1 MPAPQESTN
10 PVVLLVDDSHDE
22 RDMYTQQL
30 VATGYSVQ
38 VADNGEDALERV
50 AAQVP
55 DVVVM
60 DLAMPVLDG
69 WEATRRIKADWSTR
83 DIPVIALSAYGTVE
97 ARQLALSVGCD
108 DAMVK
113 PVDPQLLHRRLRAYA
128 AQKPGTPGCSPSHH

>member
-1 MPAPQESTN
+1 MMPATQESTA
-10 PVVLLVDDSHDE
+10 PVVLLVDDSPDE

-38 VADNGEDALERV
+38 VADNGEDALQRV

-69 WEATRRIKADWSTR
+69 WEATRRLKETYPQV
-83 DIPVIALSAYGTVE
+83 PVIVLSGHTGGEGGRRAKEAGGDVLLTKPFGPEALELAVRIVLKRRAE
-97 ARQLALSVGCD
+97 AD
-108 DAMVK
+108 
-113 PVDPQLLHRRLRAYA
+113 
-128 AQKPGTPGCSPSHH
+128 SPKT

>member
-1 MPAPQESTN
+1 MPATQDSTA
-10 PVVLLVDDSHDE
+10 PVVLLVDDSPDE

-38 VADNGEDALERV
+38 VADNGEDALQRV

-69 WEATRRIKADWSTR
+69 WEATRRLKETYPQV
-83 DIPVIALSAYGTVE
+83 PVIVLSGHTGGEGGRKAKEAGGDVLLTKPFGPEALELAVRIVLKRRAE
-97 ARQLALSVGCD
+97 AD
-108 DAMVK
+108 
-113 PVDPQLLHRRLRAYA
+113 
-128 AQKPGTPGCSPSHH
+128 SPKA

>member
-1 MPAPQESTN
+1 MLAAQESTA
-10 PVVLLVDDSHDE
+10 PVVLLVDDSPDE

-38 VADNGEDALERV
+38 VADNGEDALQRV

-69 WEATRRIKADWSTR
+69 WEATRRLKETYPQV
-83 DIPVIALSAYGTVE
+83 PVIVLSGHTGGEGGRRAKEAGGDVLLTKPFGPEALELAVRIALKRRAE
-97 ARQLALSVGCD
+97 AD
-108 DAMVK
+108 
-113 PVDPQLLHRRLRAYA
+113 
-128 AQKPGTPGCSPSHH
+128 SPKA

>member
-1 MPAPQESTN
+1 MMMPAPQESTN

-38 VADNGEDALERV
+38 VADNGEDALARV

-69 WEATRRIKADWSTR
+69 WEATRRLKETHPSV
-83 DIPVIALSAYGTVE
+83 PVIVLSGHTGGEGGRRAKEAGGDVLLTKPFGPEALELAVRIVLKRRAE
-97 ARQLALSVGCD
+97 AD
-108 DAMVK
+108 
-113 PVDPQLLHRRLRAYA
+113 
-128 AQKPGTPGCSPSHH
+128 SPKA

>member
-1 MPAPQESTN
+1 MPATQESTA

-69 WEATRRIKADWSTR
+69 WEATRRLKETHPSV
-83 DIPVIALSAYGTVE
+83 PVIVLSGHTGGEGGRRAKEAGGDVLLTKPFGPEALE
-97 ARQLALSVGCD
+97 LAVRIVL
-108 DAMVK
+108 K
-113 PVDPQLLHRRLRAYA
+113 RR
-128 AQKPGTPGCSPSHH
+128 AQADSPRT

>member
-1 MPAPQESTN
+1 MPATQESTS

-69 WEATRRIKADWSTR
+69 WEATRRLKEMHPSV
-83 DIPVIALSAYGTVE
+83 PVIVLSGHTGGEGGRRAKEAGGDVLLTKPFGPEALE
-97 ARQLALSVGCD
+97 LAVRIVL
-108 DAMVK
+108 K
-113 PVDPQLLHRRLRAYA
+113 RR
-128 AQKPGTPGCSPSHH
+128 AQADSPRT

>member
-1 MPAPQESTN
+1 MMPATQESTA

-22 RDMYTQQL
+22 RDMYMQQL

-38 VADNGEDALERV
+38 VADNGEDALQRV

-69 WEATRRIKADWSTR
+69 WEATRRLKEMHPR
-83 DIPVIALSAYGTVE
+83 VPVIVLSGHTGGEGGRKAKEAGGDVLLTKPFGPEALELAVRIVLKRRAE
-97 ARQLALSVGCD
+97 AD
-108 DAMVK
+108 
-113 PVDPQLLHRRLRAYA
+113 
-128 AQKPGTPGCSPSHH
+128 TPKA

>member
-50 AAQVP
+50 AAQVQ

-69 WEATRRIKADWSTR
+69 WETTRRLKESHPRVTVIVLSGHTGGEGGRRAKEAGGDVLLTKPFGPEALELAVRVALKRRTEAD
-83 DIPVIALSAYGTVE
+83 P
-97 ARQLALSVGCD
+97 
-108 DAMVK
+108 
-113 PVDPQLLHRRLRAYA
+113 PQ
-128 AQKPGTPGCSPSHH
+128 T

>member
-1 MPAPQESTN
+1 MPATQESTN

-69 WEATRRIKADWSTR
+69 WETTRRLKETYPKV
-83 DIPVIALSAYGTVE
+83 PVIVLSGHTGGEGGRRAKEAGGDVLLTKPFGPEALE
-97 ARQLALSVGCD
+97 LAVRIVL
-108 DAMVK
+108 K
-113 PVDPQLLHRRLRAYA
+113 RR
-128 AQKPGTPGCSPSHH
+128 AQADSPRT

>member
-1 MPAPQESTN
+1 MLAAQESTA

-69 WEATRRIKADWSTR
+69 WEATRRLKETHPTV
-83 DIPVIALSAYGTVE
+83 PVIVLYGHTGGEGGRRAKEAGGDVLLTKPFGPEALELAVRIALKRRAE
-97 ARQLALSVGCD
+97 ADS
-108 DAMVK
+108 
-113 PVDPQLLHRRLRAYA
+113 PRA
-128 AQKPGTPGCSPSHH
+128 

>member
-1 MPAPQESTN
+1 MPATQESTA
-10 PVVLLVDDSHDE
+10 PVVLLVDDSPDE

-38 VADNGEDALERV
+38 VADNGEDALQRV

-69 WEATRRIKADWSTR
+69 WEATRRLKETYPQVPVIVLSGHTGGEGGRKAKEAGGDVLLTKPFGPEALELAVRIGLKRREKAD
-83 DIPVIALSAYGTVE
+83 
-97 ARQLALSVGCD
+97 
-108 DAMVK
+108 
-113 PVDPQLLHRRLRAYA
+113 
-128 AQKPGTPGCSPSHH
+128 SPKT

>member
-1 MPAPQESTN
+1 MLAAQESTA

-69 WEATRRIKADWSTR
+69 WEATRRLKETHPTV
-83 DIPVIALSAYGTVE
+83 PVIVLSGHTGGEGGRRAKEAGGDVLLTKPFGPEALELAVRIVLKRRAE
-97 ARQLALSVGCD
+97 AD
-108 DAMVK
+108 
-113 PVDPQLLHRRLRAYA
+113 
-128 AQKPGTPGCSPSHH
+128 SPRT

>member
-1 MPAPQESTN
+1 MLAAQESTT

-38 VADNGEDALERV
+38 VADNGADALERV

-69 WEATRRIKADWSTR
+69 WEATRRLKETHPTV
-83 DIPVIALSAYGTVE
+83 PVIVLSGHTGGEGGRRAKEAGGDVLLTKPFGPEALELAVRIALKRRAE
-97 ARQLALSVGCD
+97 ADS
-108 DAMVK
+108 
-113 PVDPQLLHRRLRAYA
+113 PRA
-128 AQKPGTPGCSPSHH
+128 

>member
-1 MPAPQESTN
+1 MLATQEPTN

-38 VADNGEDALERV
+38 VADNGEDALQRV

-55 DVVVM
+55 DVVIM

-69 WEATRRIKADWSTR
+69 WEATRRLKEMHPSV
-83 DIPVIALSAYGTVE
+83 PVIVLSGHTGGEGGRRAKEAGGDVLLTKPFGPEALELAVRIVLKRRAE
-97 ARQLALSVGCD
+97 AG
-108 DAMVK
+108 
-113 PVDPQLLHRRLRAYA
+113 
-128 AQKPGTPGCSPSHH
+128 SPKT